1 MFFQSSKL
9 AEASSLPCRMHTW
22 QALPTFSS
30 NNQLVWL
37 LCKKSISKEWLVGET
52 VLIYLLRVRV
62 LPRLQILPILLDQ
75 LINSLKQTQI
85 MMEKLSLAILK
96 SVSITYR
103 GKMKRLPMWIQS
115 RIRLSAWRLVTLL
128 LTLRPWLF
136 CLSLNLNKMIKS
148 WNIGKSLRYL
158 SRANWRR
165 CPPSSWNCRIVSLYN
180 FLKRKLSWLLM
191 MKTNFLPTVKW
202 SIAIS
207 KMQCFFLRITI
218 INQTR
223 NLSWRTGPIP
233 ARWNRM

>member
-9 AEASSLPCRMHTW
+9 AEASRLPCTMHTW

-37 LCKKSISKEWLVGET
+37 LCKKGISKEWLVAET

-62 LPRLQILPILLDQ
+62 LSRLQILPILLDR
-75 LINSLKQTQI
+75 LINSLKQTGI

-96 SVSITYR
+96 SISITYR
-103 GKMKRLPMWIQS
+103 GKMKRLTMRIQN

-148 WNIGKSLRYL
+148 
-158 SRANWRR
+158 
-165 CPPSSWNCRIVSLYN
+165 
-180 FLKRKLSWLLM
+180 LKGW
-191 MKTNFLPTVKW
+191 
-202 SIAIS
+202 
-207 KMQCFFLRITI
+207 
-218 INQTR
+218 
-223 NLSWRTGPIP
+223 G
-233 ARWNRM
+233 